1 MNPVIERSAS
11 QPAVNHP
18 PAAYPKNGDPKL
30 RRWTRDEY
38 YKMAELGFFHG
49 KRVELIEGEIVEMS
63 PMKTAHATAVRLV
76 METLREIFNKG
87 FVIDSQLPMSFG
99 KSDEPEPD
107 VAVVAGSV
115 RDYSQSHPKSAALIV
130 EISDTTLNFDRTQKA
145 VLYARN
151 NIPDYWILNLKD
163 RCLEVYRLPV
173 KDKKLGYIYTEIRVV
188 TENDSISPLAKPE
201 SQVKV
206 ANLLP

>member
-1 MNPVIERSAS
+1 MNPVLEHTTTRSVIRQSARS
-11 QPAVNHP
+11 PE
-18 PAAYPKNGDPKL
+18 KNGEPKL
-30 RRWTRDEY
+30 LRWTRDEY

-76 METLREIFNKG
+76 MEILREVFNKG

-107 VAVVAGSV
+107 VAVVAGSI

-145 VLYARN
+145 ILYARN
-151 NIPDYWILNLKD
+151 KIPDYWILNLKD
-163 RCLEVYRLPV
+163 RCLEVYRQPI

-188 TENDSISPLAKPE
+188 TENDAISPLAKSE
-201 SQVKV
+201 SSVKV
-206 ANLLP
+206 ADLLP